1 MLEIKIL
8 KIKEQKT
15 LLYLF
20 INIKQL
26 LYHLLDKICTKT
38 VLSKRNM
45 NRQLVVNI
53 RVIYRWYLIILLKLY
68 FNYY

>member
-26 LYHLLDKICTKT
+26 LYHLLNKICTKT

-53 RVIYRWYLIILLKLY
+53 RVIYGWYLIILLKLY